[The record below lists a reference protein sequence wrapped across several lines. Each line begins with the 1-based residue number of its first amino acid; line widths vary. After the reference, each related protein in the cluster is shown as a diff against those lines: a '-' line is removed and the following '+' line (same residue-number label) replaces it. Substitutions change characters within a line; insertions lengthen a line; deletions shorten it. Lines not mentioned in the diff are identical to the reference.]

1 MDLIELPKD
10 KIRLGMALR
19 YTLRDESGSVLL
31 AKGHR
36 IDTQQQLEGIRSR
49 KRLFIEIEES
59 EDAVRI
65 MMSGLQ
71 ELDRAGAPI
80 KDFAKYLN
88 VKRQDE
94 DDKLSGSLFQRW
106 SDVESRLAGL
116 LASMSSTPDFAA
128 RILKLEQHV
137 AALMAEDLSGSQ
149 FLLFNRSVTQFNGYS
164 VLHSLLCASL
174 VHSLADVFTIENEQR
189 RSLVCAAMTM
199 NVAMTQVQDE
209 LSQQKSPPSPQQRS
223 VIDAHAAAGRKML
236 VDAGVSDPLW
246 LDVVGRHHQPL
257 DSTEPLASWSVP
269 DRLTKILQT
278 CDRFT
283 AAMSPRR
290 SRSGRT
296 ARDSVKTVIVQ
307 AGTNRH
313 DEVGTAL
320 VRILGLS
327 PPGTYVKLVNG
338 ETAVVLRRGVRPN
351 EPLVAAVLNRND
363 EPIAEPRPRDT
374 SREGMGIQST
384 LVATSVRINLKMDLM
399 LRMIPRHA

>member
-1 MDLIELPKD
+1 
-10 KIRLGMALR
+10 
-19 YTLRDESGSVLL
+19 
-31 AKGHR
+31 
-36 IDTQQQLEGIRSR
+36 
-49 KRLFIEIEES
+49 
-59 EDAVRI
+59 
-65 MMSGLQ
+65 
-71 ELDRAGAPI
+71 
-80 KDFAKYLN
+80 
-88 VKRQDE
+88 
-94 DDKLSGSLFQRW
+94 
-106 SDVESRLAGL
+106 
-116 LASMSSTPDFAA
+116 
-128 RILKLEQHV
+128 
-137 AALMAEDLSGSQ
+137 MAEDLSGSQ

-174 VHSLADVFTIENEQR
+174 VHSLADVFAIEDEQR

-199 NVAMTQVQDE
+199 NAAMTQVQDE

-223 VIDAHAAAGRKML
+223 VIDAHAAAGRQML

-257 DSTEPLASWSVP
+257 DSAEPLASWSVP